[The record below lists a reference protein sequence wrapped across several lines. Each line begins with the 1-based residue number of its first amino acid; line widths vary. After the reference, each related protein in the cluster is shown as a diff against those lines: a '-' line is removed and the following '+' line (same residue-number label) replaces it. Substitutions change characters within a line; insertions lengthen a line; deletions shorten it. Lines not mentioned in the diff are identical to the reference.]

1 MKAHFKKIFNYNAWA
16 NTKLFNCIKDQQI
29 TETVVLKLLSH
40 IVLAEQTWMLR
51 LKNGDYQNKNFWQEL
66 NITECEKISNK
77 NYLDYIE
84 FINVKNDESEFTN
97 TVTYKNSKGIEF
109 TTTIED
115 VLTHVAFHSAYHRGQ
130 IAREIRKL
138 DKVPVLTD
146 YIAYVRENLN
156 H

>member
-16 NTKLFNCIKDQQI
+16 NTKLINCIKGQQI
-29 TETVVLKLLSH
+29 TEIIVLKLLSH

-138 DKVPVLTD
+138 DKEPVLTD